1 MTGSRT
7 LLGYGHKCSVILP
20 ENQYLANLPKCHQQ
34 HPHFETD
41 KFDGTN
47 WSSWQRLIHTAA
59 GRTHD
64 AWTLG
69 LLTPRANNCQI
80 ESQGLMSSDLSD

>member
-1 MTGSRT
+1 VI
-7 LLGYGHKCSVILP
+7 HKCSVILP
-20 ENQYLANLPKCHQQ
+20 ENQYLLKYHQE

-59 GRTHD
+59 VSKEAFGY
-64 AWTLG
+64 LNG
-69 LLTPRANNCQI
+69 SI
-80 ESQGLMSSDLSD
+80 K